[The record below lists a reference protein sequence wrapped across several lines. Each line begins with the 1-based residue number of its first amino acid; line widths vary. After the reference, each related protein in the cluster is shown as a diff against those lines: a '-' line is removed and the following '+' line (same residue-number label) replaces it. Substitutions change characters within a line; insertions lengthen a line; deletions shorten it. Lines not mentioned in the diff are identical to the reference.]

1 MQAKPQLYGLPAYKP
16 GKPISEVKEELGLEK
31 VIKLASNENPYG
43 SSEHAKQAIIDAVN
57 HSAIYPDGYSGELRN
72 KVANHL
78 NVNVDQL
85 IFGNGTDE
93 VIQFLCRAFLTPNDN
108 TITADPTFSQ
118 YKLNAAIEG
127 AEIREVPLTKTGE
140 HNLNEMLNQIDEHT
154 KIVWVCNPNN
164 PSGNYIGK
172 EEFEHFLSQVPEHVI
187 VASDEAYIEYTVAE
201 DYPNTIPL
209 LNKYK
214 NLVILRTFSKAYG
227 LASLRIGYGVAHPEL
242 IQVMEPLRPAFNTT
256 AYAHAAAIA
265 ALEDQEFVQQS
276 AKKNRVELEKFEA
289 FCQKHDLFYYP
300 SQTNFILI
308 DLEMPGDDI
317 FAYLL
322 SKGYITRSGQAL
334 GFPTCIRIS
343 IGSAEENA
351 GVLQALEDLIQD
363 HKQGSES

>member
-16 GKPISEVKEELGLEK
+16 GKPISEVKKELGLEK

-43 SSEHAKQAIIDAVN
+43 SSEKAKQAVIDAVMD
-57 HSAIYPDGYSGELRN
+57 SAIYPDGYSSVLRH
-72 KVANHL
+72 KVADHL
-78 NVNVDQL
+78 GVKEEQL

-93 VIQFLCRAFLTPNDN
+93 VIQFLCRAFLSPTDN
-108 TITADPTFSQ
+108 TVMADPTFSQ

-127 AEIREVPLTKTGE
+127 AEIREVPLTEAGD
-140 HNLNEMLNQIDEHT
+140 HNLDEMLNQIDEHT

-172 EEFEHFLSQVPEHVI
+172 EAFMRFLSQVPEHVI
-187 VASDEAYIEYTVAE
+187 VASDEAYIEYTIAE
-201 DYPNTIPL
+201 DYPDTISL
-209 LNKYK
+209 LNQYK

-227 LASLRIGYGVAHPEL
+227 LASLRIGYGVAGSEL

-256 AYAHAAAIA
+256 AYAHAAAVA
-265 ALEDQEFVQQS
+265 AIDDQEFVQKS
-276 AKKNRVELEKFEA
+276 SRKNREELEKFEA
-289 FCQKHDLFYYP
+289 FCKEHDLFYYP

-308 DLEMPGDDI
+308 DFGIPGDEI
-317 FAYLL
+317 FTYLL

-343 IGSAEENA
+343 IGSEEENK
-351 GVLQALEDLIQD
+351 GVIQAMQNLLDERTPGT
-363 HKQGSES
+363 KS